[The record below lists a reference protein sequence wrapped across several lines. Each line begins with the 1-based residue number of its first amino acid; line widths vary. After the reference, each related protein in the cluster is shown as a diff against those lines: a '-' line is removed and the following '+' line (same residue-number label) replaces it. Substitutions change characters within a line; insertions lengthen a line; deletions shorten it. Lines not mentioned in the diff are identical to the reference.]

1 MFYSLIIAL
10 MLTTIVSL
18 LSMLAISIS
27 GIAIVLGIFFIKA
40 GKREAHKKAMI
51 TASVFALVFVLLYV
65 LRNVLQAQGLV
76 PVGKYEGPYR
86 GLFLFILWSHTALA
100 IVNFPLAV
108 ITLRY
113 AFKGMF
119 EKHRKIAPIT
129 AFVWIYVAVTGWLIF
144 YFMQFLNP

>member
-1 MFYSLIIAL
+1 
-10 MLTTIVSL
+10 MLLSVVSI
-18 LSMLAISIS
+18 LSMLTISIS
-27 GIAIVLGIFFIKA
+27 GLAIVLGILFIKS

-51 TASVFALVFVLLYV
+51 TASVFALLFVFLYV
-65 LRNVLQAQGLV
+65 LRNLLQAQGLI

-113 AFKGMF
+113 AFKNAF
-119 EKHRKIAPIT
+119 DKHRKIAPVT
-129 AFVWIYVAVTGWLIF
+129 AFVWIYVAITGWLIF
-144 YFMQFLNP
+144 YFMQFLNR

>member
-1 MFYSLIIAL
+1 
-10 MLTTIVSL
+10 MLTTFITL
-18 LSMLAISIS
+18 LSMLTISVS
-27 GIAIVLGIFFIKA
+27 GVAIVLGIFFIKS

-51 TASVFALVFVLLYV
+51 TASVFALIFVLLYI

-113 AFKGMF
+113 AFKGLF
-119 EKHRKIAPIT
+119 ERHRKIAPIT

-144 YFMQFLNP
+144 YFMQFLNR

>member
-1 MFYSLIIAL
+1 
-10 MLTTIVSL
+10 MLT
-18 LSMLAISIS
+18 ISIS
-27 GIAIVLGIFFIKA
+27 GLAIVLGVFLIRA

-51 TASVFALVFVLLYV
+51 TASVFALIFVFLYI

-113 AFKGMF
+113 ALKGLF

-144 YFMQFLNP
+144 YFMQFLNR

>member
-1 MFYSLIIAL
+1 

-40 GKREAHKKAMI
+40 GNREAHRKAMI

-76 PVGKYEGPYR
+76 PVGKYEGPHK

-100 IVNFPLAV
+100 IANFPLAV

>member
-1 MFYSLIIAL
+1 
-10 MLTTIVSL
+10 MLTTFITL
-18 LSMLAISIS
+18 LSMLTISVS
-27 GIAIVLGIFFIKA
+27 GVAIVLGIFFIKS

-51 TASVFALVFVLLYV
+51 TASVFALIFVLLYI
-65 LRNVLQAQGLV
+65 LRNILQAQGLV

-113 AFKGMF
+113 AFKGLF
-119 EKHRKIAPIT
+119 ERHRKIAPIT

-144 YFMQFLNP
+144 YFMQFLNR

>member
-1 MFYSLIIAL
+1 
-10 MLTTIVSL
+10 MLTISVS
-18 LSMLAISIS
+18 
-27 GIAIVLGIFFIKA
+27 GVAIVLGIFFIKS

-51 TASVFALVFVLLYV
+51 TASVFALIFVLLYI

-113 AFKGMF
+113 AFKGLF
-119 EKHRKIAPIT
+119 ERHRKIAPIT

-144 YFMQFLNP
+144 YFMQFLNR